1 MDILQLLIIGII
13 VGSIIGLGA
22 MGLTLSYGVMK
33 FANFAHGDFM
43 TLGMFLGYI
52 VISDLGWGTSPIGNF
67 SFGFGLIPA
76 IILAIFGVGCFA
88 IVTDHFVHR
97 HLRMRGSGIITMA
110 IASLGTGIMLRAI
123 IQMVWGPTAF
133 RFSTGINTALTLPGD
148 LKIKP
153 DQIFIC
159 AITLLCTI
167 GLYILLYRTKLGKA
181 MRATSDNSEL
191 ASIAGINTDRIRM
204 ATWGISGGLT
214 AIAGIMLAIQSQL
227 RFDTGFTFLLPMFA
241 AVILGGIG
249 NPWGALLG
257 GLIVGI
263 TQELATEWINPGFKP
278 GVPFVLLI
286 AMLLFRPRGIFG
298 SSI

>member
-1 MDILQLLIIGII
+1 MDILQLLIIGVI

-43 TLGMFLGYI
+43 TLGMFLAYI
-52 VISDLGWGTSPIGNF
+52 VISDLGWSTNPIGNF
-67 SFGFGLIPA
+67 SFGFVLIPA
-76 IILAIFGVGCFA
+76 IIFAILGVGIFA
-88 IVTDHFVHR
+88 IATDYFVHR
-97 HLRMRGSGIITMA
+97 YLRLRGSGIITMA
-110 IASLGTGIMLRAI
+110 IASLGIGIMLRAI
-123 IQMVWGPTAF
+123 IQMIWGPTAF

-159 AITLLCTI
+159 VITLLCTI

-191 ASIAGINTDRIRM
+191 ASISGIDTDRIRM

-263 TQELATEWINPGFKP
+263 TQELSTEWINPGFKP

-286 AMLLFRPRGIFG
+286 GMLLFRPRGIFG

>member
-1 MDILQLLIIGII
+1 
-13 VGSIIGLGA
+13 
-22 MGLTLSYGVMK
+22 
-33 FANFAHGDFM
+33 
-43 TLGMFLGYI
+43 
-52 VISDLGWGTSPIGNF
+52 
-67 SFGFGLIPA
+67 
-76 IILAIFGVGCFA
+76 
-88 IVTDHFVHR
+88 
-97 HLRMRGSGIITMA
+97 
-110 IASLGTGIMLRAI
+110 MLRAI

-159 AITLLCTI
+159 VITLLCTI